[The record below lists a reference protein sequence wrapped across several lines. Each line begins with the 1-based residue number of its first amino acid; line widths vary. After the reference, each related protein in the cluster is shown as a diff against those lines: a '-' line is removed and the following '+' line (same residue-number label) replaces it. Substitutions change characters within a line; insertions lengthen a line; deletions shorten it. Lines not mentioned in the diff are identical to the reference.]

1 MSKEL
6 EYNPIYDSIVQ
17 QIKLIERDDLS
28 DDVDQGPLSSEVE
41 KQKVYTWIRL
51 YIKEEMINLKEGDNF
66 KIKYLSSG
74 EELITKFICF
84 GKKNSFKDSN
94 DFEQIQITAEDD
106 NKCLCLM
113 VDEQEIQTSE
123 DIPFIRSLFRISKH
137 FQYQVYKREE
147 LVFTNTRTGQSVEY
161 IDCDF

>member
-1 MSKEL
+1 
-6 EYNPIYDSIVQ
+6 
-17 QIKLIERDDLS
+17 
-28 DDVDQGPLSSEVE
+28 
-41 KQKVYTWIRL
+41 
-51 YIKEEMINLKEGDNF
+51 MINLKEGDNF

>member
-17 QIKLIERDDLS
+17 QIKQIDRDDLS

-84 GKKNSFKDSN
+84 GKKNSFKDS
-94 DFEQIQITAEDD
+94 DDYEQIQITAEDD
-106 NKCLCLM
+106 SKCLCLM

-147 LVFTNTRTGQSVEY
+147 LVFTNIRTGQSVEY